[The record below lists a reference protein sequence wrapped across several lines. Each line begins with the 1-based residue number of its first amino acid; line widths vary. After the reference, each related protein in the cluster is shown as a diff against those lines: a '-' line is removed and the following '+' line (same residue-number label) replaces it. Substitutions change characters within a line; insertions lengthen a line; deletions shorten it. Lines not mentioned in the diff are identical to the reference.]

1 MFALPCDGALVMFM
15 AKALV
20 GIGLLLPHDAALCF
34 IAIKTCVEQAQI
46 LLYAN
51 ACGFEQGFFQ
61 RPHLQS
67 IAQRLG
73 SHKVVRVF
81 LGAQTRFDDGWA
93 YGAWI
98 RLNVYAQRVR
108 CLAANDGNVTLAVAE
123 VELPMGEVTQIR
135 FAMRV
140 VFKVQICTSRQAHTA
155 AQPSMRILMQ
165 CHTTLGKV

>member
-1 MFALPCDGALVMFM
+1 M
-15 AKALV
+15 

-46 LLYAN
+46 LLYAH
-51 ACGFEQGFFQ
+51 ACGFEQGLFQ
-61 RPHLQS
+61 RPHLQP

-73 SHKVVRVF
+73 SHEVVRVF

-98 RLNVYAQRVR
+98 RLNVYAQCVR
-108 CLAANDGNVTLAVAE
+108 CLAANDGNVTFAVAE

-140 VFKVQICTSRQAHTA
+140 MSHAQVCIRRHTHTA

-165 CHTTLGKV
+165 GHTTLGQV